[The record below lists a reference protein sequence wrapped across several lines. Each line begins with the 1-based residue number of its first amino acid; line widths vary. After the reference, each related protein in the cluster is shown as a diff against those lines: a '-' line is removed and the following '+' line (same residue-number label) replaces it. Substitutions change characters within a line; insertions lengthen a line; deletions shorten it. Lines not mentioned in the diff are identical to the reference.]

1 MLTDEFLDYFK
12 SERNCSDHTIES
24 YGKDLAEFEQ
34 FFKSLDGNIDWT
46 TADESVIREWTIYLI
61 DEMKMKNSSVN
72 RKLSALRSFYHYLV
86 KRKIVTTNPTTR
98 ITGPKRQKVL
108 PSFLKENEMDTLLEM
123 LEADTTYEGLLN
135 KAVILTLYLT
145 GMRRAELLA
154 LADKDVDYVAKQ
166 LKVTGKRNKQRIIPF
181 GPELEACL
189 RNYMTARAQQF
200 GQGFDHLFINTNGTP
215 LTESQTE
222 KLVKEKLSAVTTN
235 HKRSPHVLRH
245 TFATAMLNSGA
256 DLVSIQKLLG
266 HASLNT
272 TQVYTHVSFEELKKA
287 YQNAH
292 PRSN

>member
-24 YGKDLAEFEQ
+24 YGNDLSEFEQ
-34 FFKSLDGNIDWT
+34 FFKSLDQDMDWT
-46 TADESVIREWTIYLI
+46 TVDESVIREWTIYLI

-72 RKLSALRSFYHYLV
+72 RKLSALRSFYHYLM
-86 KRKIVTTNPTTR
+86 KRKVVASNPTTR

-108 PSFLKENEMDTLLEM
+108 PAFIKDNEMNTLLEM
-123 LEADTTYEGLLN
+123 LDADTSYEGLLN
-135 KAVILTLYLT
+135 KTVILTLYLT
-145 GMRRAELLA
+145 GMRRAELIA
-154 LADKDVDYVAKQ
+154 LADKDVDYAAKQ

-181 GPELEACL
+181 GPELENCL
-189 RNYMTARAQQF
+189 KNYMTERGRQF
-200 GQGFDHLFINTNGTP
+200 NQGFDHLFINKKGTP
-215 LTESQTE
+215 LTESQLE
-222 KLVKEKLSAVTTN
+222 KLVKEKLAAVSTSS
-235 HKRSPHVLRH
+235 KRSPHVLRH
-245 TFATAMLNSGA
+245 TFATSMLNSGA

-266 HASLNT
+266 HESLNT